1 MKFTDQEIQALYELK
16 VKYPQYRYIAKDNI
30 DNIWL
35 YQIKPI
41 KVRWF
46 RLGLFSDKPIL
57 VDIDI
62 DMTTNEII
70 DIDYILEKAGIEIEY
85 I

>member
-46 RLGLFSDKPIL
+46 WLGLFSDKPIL